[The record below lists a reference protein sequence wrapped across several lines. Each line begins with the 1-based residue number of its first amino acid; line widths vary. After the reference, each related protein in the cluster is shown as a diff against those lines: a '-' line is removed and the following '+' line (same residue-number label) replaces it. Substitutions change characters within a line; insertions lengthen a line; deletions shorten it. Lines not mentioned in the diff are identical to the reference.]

1 MFFLF
6 KLLQRF
12 KFRLRLDRKN
22 YLLKYAK
29 LREINSIL
37 EIGVFNGN
45 FAERLL
51 NLVTNYW
58 PKARIYYLGV
68 DLFSDGLTEE
78 KYFSEVSLYPQSL
91 SNMQNKFSKFEN
103 VDFDLIQGDS
113 VDVLPKIPK
122 HKTFDIIHIDGGH
135 SFKTVQQDWLNVS
148 KLMNHGTAVFFDDYA
163 NARGVIKGGFGVN
176 QVVDHI
182 DTKIYDVK
190 VSFNRDFFWKSY
202 GLLILRMVKVTLK
215 AKT

>member
-6 KLLQRF
+6 KLLQRLKF
-12 KFRLRLDRKN
+12 KLRLDRKN

-29 LREINSIL
+29 LRTINSIL

-51 NLVTNYW
+51 NLVTSYR
-58 PKARIYYLGV
+58 PEAKIYYLGV

-113 VDVLPKIPK
+113 VNVLPKIPQ

-135 SFKTVQQDWLNVS
+135 SYSTVQQDWFNVS
-148 KLMNHGTAVFFDDYA
+148 RLMTHSTAVFFDDYA
-163 NARGVIKGGFGVN
+163 NARGVIKGAFGVN

-190 VSFNRDFFWKSY
+190 FSFNRDFFWKSY
-202 GLLILRMVKVTLK
+202 GLLVLRMVKVTLK